1 MPVRA
6 VFFDLDGTLV
16 DSNER
21 HVDAWVSVFR
31 DAGRAQERE
40 AIRAQIGK
48 GGDLLVPALLSDA
61 DDALIERLSE
71 AHGVCFKAQYLEG
84 IRPFAGA
91 TDLVRRVRAS
101 GRNVL
106 LASSASRSDLDHYI
120 ALLGIADAVD
130 GASSIDDVEASKP
143 APDIFQVALDKA
155 GVAADDALAVG
166 DTPYD
171 VEAAGKAGVATIGLT
186 SGPFGEAAL
195 RAAGAVAVYRDVADL
210 LAQLETSPVMR

>member
-1 MPVRA
+1 MPVSA

-21 HVDAWVSVFR
+21 HVDAWAAVFR
-31 DAGRAQERE
+31 DAGRAQEPE
-40 AIRAQIGK
+40 CIRAQIGK
-48 GGDLLVPALLSDA
+48 GGDLLVPALLPDA
-61 DDALIERLSE
+61 DDDLIERLSN
-71 AHGVCFKAQYLEG
+71 AHGACFKQYLEG

-91 TDLVRRVRAS
+91 ADLVKRVHAS
-101 GRNVL
+101 GRKVL

-155 GVAADDALAVG
+155 GVAAGDALAVG

-186 SGPFGEAAL
+186 SGPFDEAAL

-210 LAQLETSPVMR
+210 LAQLETSPIMR